1 MNSWFLLIALIY
13 AQSIE
18 VHGSCWILQRIL
30 ILFFCCCC
38 NILLFAIQW
47 CKSGVLHPH
56 QLDGRD
62 RREKERERRKIWSW
76 GIGLRIPEALR
87 RSSLGG
93 RQVVR
98 MIIGVSKVLLVT
110 LKVFLLFLIFFI
122 FISCSF
128 FFVGVRF
135 GGYLYVI
142 VIYLP
147 VYLVFIVTNSAR
159 FLVLFDVIY
168 WCWFMKIV
176 CVVELDYWCC
186 YKLVLMINGLSKYV
200 WCYRIDFLF
209 SVIVIITV
217 YWWVKWMYY

>member
-1 MNSWFLLIALIY
+1 M
-13 AQSIE
+13 
-18 VHGSCWILQRIL
+18 
-30 ILFFCCCC
+30 
-38 NILLFAIQW
+38 
-47 CKSGVLHPH
+47 
-56 QLDGRD
+56 
-62 RREKERERRKIWSW
+62 
-76 GIGLRIPEALR
+76 
-87 RSSLGG
+87 
-93 RQVVR
+93 R

-168 WCWFMKIV
+168 WC
-176 CVVELDYWCC
+176 
-186 YKLVLMINGLSKYV
+186 
-200 WCYRIDFLF
+200 
-209 SVIVIITV
+209 
-217 YWWVKWMYY
+217 